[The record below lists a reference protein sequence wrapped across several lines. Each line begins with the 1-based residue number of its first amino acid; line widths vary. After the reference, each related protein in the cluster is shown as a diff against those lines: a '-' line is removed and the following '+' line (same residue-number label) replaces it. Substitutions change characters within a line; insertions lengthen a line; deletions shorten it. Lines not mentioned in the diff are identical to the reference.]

1 MLNRCLYLIAVAVAL
16 AATPAFADLKAIH
29 KDKLPQEAKVLNAL
43 AEVSAVEAMVDHW
56 SDKWRYQ
63 MPKEQVAATLNRSLA
78 DLKETAEASPENEE
92 LLLLLGL
99 VAHYSYNL
107 DAEGTYEIA
116 VDSFHKAQKLAPE
129 DFRPAWFLGLHQCQ
143 SSSEFVE
150 GMKKLL
156 ALENSKESQQLPA
169 AFWDDY
175 LQCAVVT
182 NMPAHALR
190 AGSRASKLDP
200 QPSRMR
206 TALVEGMQK
215 RLLQPDPDGAYPAK
229 QVWFAETTGAST
241 VFTSFLF
248 GLRFTFPGE
257 WRLNLPEVQKAFG
270 MAQFEVGPYAG
281 KSGQVTPNIVVIA
294 RPPKRGE
301 TLQDLLLAVT
311 KNHGGAAIPA
321 SVCPS
326 QQCLAWEAVK
336 PGMYKEEG
344 DGHMIVTAF
353 ERDTPDFPGLSFEN
367 PAPLPNTPKDSQ
379 VHAFHPEDRLQRFP
393 GKLYYLVMLD
403 TASSVLEKAKQ
414 DYESFLKN
422 LQVE

>member
-1 MLNRCLYLIAVAVAL
+1 MLNRCLYLIAVAVSF

-29 KDKLPQEAKVLNAL
+29 KDKLPEEAKVLSAL
-43 AEVSAVEAMVDHW
+43 ADVSAVEAMVDHW

-63 MPKEQVAATLNRSLA
+63 TPKEQVSAALNSSLA
-78 DLKETAEASPENEE
+78 ALKEAAQASPDNEE

-107 DAEGTYEIA
+107 DAEGTYEVA
-116 VDSFHKAQKLAPE
+116 VASFHKAQKLVPD
-129 DFRPAWFLGLHQCQ
+129 DFRPTWFLALHQCQ

-150 GMKKLL
+150 GMKKFLV
-156 ALENSKESQQLPA
+156 LENSKQWQQLPS

-190 AGSRASKLDP
+190 AGARAGKLDP

-206 TALVEGMQK
+206 SAMVEAMQK
-215 RLLQPDPDGAYPAK
+215 RLPQPDPDSTYPAK
-229 QVWFAETTGAST
+229 QVWFAENAGAST

-248 GLRFTFPGE
+248 GLRFTSPSE
-257 WRLNLPEVQKAFG
+257 WRLNLPDVQEGFG
-270 MAQFEVGPYAG
+270 MAQFETGPYTG
-281 KSGQVTPNIVVIA
+281 NSGQVTPNIVVLV
-294 RPPKRGE
+294 RPPKPGE

-311 KNHGGAAIPA
+311 KDHGGAAIPA
-321 SVCPS
+321 TVCPTD
-326 QQCLAWEAVK
+326 QCLAWAATK
-336 PGMYKEEG
+336 SGMYKEEG

-353 ERDTPDFPGLSFEN
+353 ERDTPDFPGLLFEN
-367 PAPLPNTPKDSQ
+367 PAPLPDTPKDSQ
-379 VHAFHPEDRLQRFP
+379 VHAFHPEDRRQRFS

-414 DYESFLKN
+414 DYETLLKN
-422 LQVE
+422 IQVE